1 MKNFFIVQAIDCI
14 ERTKKSPLQETDR
27 QRLASDLA
35 GYIVQAADLVQTSK
49 EKSFQRE
56 LARMMDDPN
65 GKAFTTSMTDQC
77 FRTSDVNRIAD
88 QIIYLLNKFGVPRF
102 LFPFKKFQLTI
113 FKYFGRSL
121 ASIIVPLAK
130 AALRK
135 QTSTVILPAE
145 PARLN
150 KYLQKRFEEK
160 VRINFNRLGEKVL
173 GEEEAQSYLKK
184 YLEDLANPKIEYI
197 SIKISTIYSQINLL
211 SWDETLSI
219 LCERLKILYRASKKH
234 LYTNKSGNTSSK
246 FINLD
251 MEAYTDLYLT
261 VEVFCR
267 VLSDLEFLDYS
278 AGIVLQSYLPD
289 SYAIQQELTSWAA
302 NRLEKG
308 GSPIKIRIVKGANLA
323 MEQIEASLKG
333 WEQAPYTNKSD
344 VDANFKRMLIYGVQ
358 PQSIKAVHLGV
369 ASHNIFDIAYTLIL
383 RAENGLESYICFEM
397 LEGMADHI
405 RRVVQTLSGEMLLYC
420 PAATQEDFQSAVAY
434 LVRRLDENTSPN
446 NFLHDAFGLMP
457 GSARWNRQLEFF
469 LNAFK
474 KIETISS
481 QPRRHQ
487 NRLLTPLKADSNP
500 LFVNDPS
507 TDWTISSNRLWT
519 RNIINDWSKKSFET
533 IPVVMGN
540 RSVIN
545 SLNLGSGEDPSYPG
559 KVLYHYSFATDDE
572 LEIALQTALKGSVHW
587 ISTSLEMRFKL
598 LDEVAHLL
606 NVYRG
611 DLIGVMIADTGKTF
625 SEGDTEVSEAID
637 FASYY
642 RHSAE
647 SLLLN
652 SDIEWEPKGV
662 VLVAPPWNFPCAIPA
677 GGILAALAAGNS
689 VIFKPAPEA
698 ILVGWKLVNILWEA
712 GIDRDVLQ
720 FFCCDDD
727 AIGSK
732 LVQDSRI
739 NTVILTGATSTAK
752 KLLKI
757 RPGLDLIAETGGKNS
772 MIITRMADR
781 DLAIKDLIYSAF
793 GHAGQKCSACSLALL
808 EREVYEDPKFRRQLK
823 DAAAS
828 LKVGSPWDLGV
839 IVNPLIREAHSDL
852 LRALTTLEEGEEWLL
867 EPKQDLLNKNL
878 WSPGIKLGVKLG
890 SFMQQ
895 TELFGPILGLMCVSD
910 IENAVLIANSTSYG
924 LTAGLHSLDEREQYF
939 WSSHIIAGNCYI
951 NRGITGA
958 IVQRQPFGGCK
969 ESCLGGGAKAGG
981 PNYLLQLMEVRK
993 ETAPKQQEALCDAME
1008 IFDQTVQKNDW
1019 SQGMVDLWKAS
1030 LGSYSFHYHHFYS
1043 IIVDPSKILG
1053 QENLFFY
1060 VPQFSQ
1066 VLRVHESD
1074 SMFDIYRLIA
1084 AFLTCQ
1090 APLEIS
1096 IAKQKRKQFMDA
1108 QFIKNQDQKIAKII
1122 TLIEESEESLIKRI
1136 QNKVVKRIRFLSDPS
1151 HLLQQAITDTACH
1164 CSIVPVYSNGR
1175 IELLHCLREV
1185 SLSIDCHR
1193 YGYIPPLSGTN
1204 LETIK

>member
-1 MKNFFIVQAIDCI
+1 MKSFFITQAIKCLS
-14 ERTKKSPLQETDR
+14 ETKQSPLEEKNR

-35 GYIVQAADLVQTSK
+35 GYMVQAAEQVQTSK
-49 EKSFQRE
+49 EKSFQRQ
-56 LARMMDDPN
+56 LARMMDDPD
-65 GKAFTTSMTDQC
+65 GKSFTTSMTDQC
-77 FRTSDVNRIAD
+77 FRTSNVNRVAD
-88 QIIYLLNKFGVPRF
+88 QIIYLLNKFGVPHF
-102 LFPFKKFQLTI
+102 FSPLKKLQLTI

-121 ASIIVPLAK
+121 ASILVPLAK
-130 AALRK
+130 DALRK
-135 QTSTVILPAE
+135 QTSTVILSAE
-145 PARLN
+145 PTQLN

-173 GEEEAQSYLKK
+173 GEEDAQSYLNK
-184 YLEDLANPKIEYI
+184 YLNDLANPKIEYI
-197 SIKISTIYSQINLL
+197 SIKISTMYSQINLL
-211 SWDETLSI
+211 SWNETLSV
-219 LCERLKILYRASKKH
+219 LCERLKVLYRASKKH
-234 LYTNKSGNTSSK
+234 LYINNNGQQTPK

-261 VEVFCR
+261 VEVFCL
-267 VLSDLEFLDYS
+267 VLNDPEFLDYS

-289 SYAIQQELTSWAA
+289 SYAIQQELTSWAIT
-302 NRLEKG
+302 RLEKG
-308 GSPIKIRIVKGANLA
+308 GAPIKIRIVKGANLA
-323 MEQIEASLKG
+323 MEKMEASLKG
-333 WEQAPYTNKSD
+333 WEQSPYTNKSD

-358 PQSIKAVHLGV
+358 PQSIKAVYLGV
-369 ASHNIFDIAYTLIL
+369 ASHNIFDIAYALIL
-383 RAENGLESYICFEM
+383 RAENGLESYMCFEM

-405 RRVVQTLSGEMLLYC
+405 RRVVQLLSGDMLLYC

-434 LVRRLDENTSPN
+434 LVRRLDENTSPE
-446 NFLHDAFGLMP
+446 NFLHDAFGLIP
-457 GSARWNRQLEFF
+457 GSTTWNRQLEFF

-474 KIETISS
+474 KIENLSS
-481 QPRRHQ
+481 TPRRHQ
-487 NRLLTPLKADSNP
+487 NRLITPLKVDFNDP
-500 LFVNDPS
+500 FINDPS
-507 TDWTISSNRLWT
+507 TDWTSPSNRLWA
-519 RNIINDWSKKSFET
+519 RNIIDEWLKKSFET
-533 IPVVMGN
+533 IPVVVGN
-540 RSVIN
+540 RSVVN
-545 SLNLGSGEDPSYPG
+545 SLHLGYGEDPSYPG
-559 KVLYHYSFATDDE
+559 KILYHYSFATDDE
-572 LEIALQTALKGSVHW
+572 LEIALQTAVKGSANW
-587 ISTSLEMRFKL
+587 ISTSLERRFQL

-606 NVYRG
+606 NVHRG
-611 DLIGVMIADTGKTF
+611 GLIGVMIADTGKTCA
-625 SEGDTEVSEAID
+625 EGDLEVSEAID

-642 RHSAE
+642 RRSAE
-647 SLLLN
+647 SLLVN

-698 ILVGWKLVNILWEA
+698 ILVGWKLVNIFWEA
-712 GIDRDVLQ
+712 GIARDVLQ

-727 AIGSK
+727 TIGSK
-732 LVQDSRI
+732 LVQDNRI
-739 NTVILTGATSTAK
+739 NTVILTGATVTAK

-793 GHAGQKCSACSLALL
+793 AHAGQKCSACSLALL

-823 DAAAS
+823 DAACS

-839 IVNPLIREAHSDL
+839 IVNPLIREAHPNL

-867 EPKQDLLNKNL
+867 EPKQDSLNKNL

-895 TELFGPILGLMCVSD
+895 TELFGPVLGLMCVSD

-981 PNYLLQLMEVRK
+981 ANYLLQLMKVRK
-993 ETAPKQQEALCDAME
+993 EIVPQQQEAFSGVIE
-1008 IFDQTVQKNDW
+1008 VFDQTVQKNDW
-1019 SQGMVDLWKAS
+1019 TQRMIDLWKAS
-1030 LGSYSFHYHHFYS
+1030 LGSYSFHYHHYYS
-1043 IIVDPSKILG
+1043 KIVDPSKILG
-1053 QENLFFY
+1053 QNNLFFY

-1074 SMFDIYRLIA
+1074 SMFDIYRVIA
-1084 AFLTCQ
+1084 SFLTCQ
-1090 APLEIS
+1090 SPLEIS
-1096 IAKQKRKQFMDA
+1096 IATQKRKQFMDA
-1108 QFIKNQDQKIAKII
+1108 QFITNQDQKIAKMI
-1122 TLIEESEESLIKRI
+1122 TLIEESEESLVNRI
-1136 QNKVVKRIRFLSDPS
+1136 QNKMVKRIRFLSDPS
-1151 HLLQQAITDTACH
+1151 PLLQQTIADTACH

-1185 SLSIDCHR
+1185 SLSVDYHR
-1193 YGYIPPLSGTN
+1193 YGYIPPPSGTN